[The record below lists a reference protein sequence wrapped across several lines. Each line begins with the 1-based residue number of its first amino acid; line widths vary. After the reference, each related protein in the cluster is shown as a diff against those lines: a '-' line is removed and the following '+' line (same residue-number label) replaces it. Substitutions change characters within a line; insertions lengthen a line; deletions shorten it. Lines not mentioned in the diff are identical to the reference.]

1 VLPTIFLSLFQQFF
15 FFFSVSESKRT
26 ISLSAS
32 APFILTGGGLK
43 GSCVVRDEHTHDPT
57 AAACCARA
65 VCLVVFF
72 TGLSTAQPRPH
83 TSYQPPTSSQPPACT
98 QFIFG
103 ALFFKS
109 ALFSLSLF

>member
-1 VLPTIFLSLFQQFF
+1 
-15 FFFSVSESKRT
+15 VSESKRT

-32 APFILTGGGLK
+32 APFIPTGGGLK

-103 ALFFKS
+103 ALFFQICPR
-109 ALFSLSLF
+109 LSLSLF